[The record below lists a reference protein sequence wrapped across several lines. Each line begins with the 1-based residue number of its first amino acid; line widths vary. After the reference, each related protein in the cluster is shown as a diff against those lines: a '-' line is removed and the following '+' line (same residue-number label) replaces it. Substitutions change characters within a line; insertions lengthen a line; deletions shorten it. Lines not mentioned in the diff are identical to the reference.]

1 MCLMWLMGV
10 VGMMSGCE
18 EIDYLRGG
26 REMPNK
32 LAHDA
37 EEAQHPL
44 ARTIVVRELA
54 WVEALGR
61 HHRRAFPIATMRM
74 LVAIVLIVGA
84 GGALVGRP
92 SSRRLALQAIA
103 ASIALAGA
111 SFLILAPVR
120 HAAAHAV
127 AEEAVDNEVGV
138 SQGARR
144 DEVMAAQ
151 HAIAMRREQSMV
163 LLEVALYGAAA
174 LALTRRRTRDYFAA
188 LAESVADAE
197 S

>member
-1 MCLMWLMGV
+1 MWLMGV

-37 EEAQHPL
+37 DEAEHPL

-54 WVEALGR
+54 WIEALGR
-61 HHRRAFPIATMRM
+61 HHRRAFPLATMRM
-74 LVAIVLIVGA
+74 LVAIVLVVAA

-103 ASIALAGA
+103 ASVAVAVA

-120 HAAAHAV
+120 HAAAQAV
-127 AEEAVDNEVGV
+127 AEEAVDDEAGAAE
-138 SQGARR
+138 GARR
-144 DEVMAAQ
+144 HEMVAAQ
-151 HAIAMRREQSMV
+151 HAIAMRREQSMA
-163 LLEVALYGAAA
+163 LLEIALYGAAA
-174 LALTRRRTRDYFAA
+174 LALTRRRTRDYFTA
-188 LAESVADAE
+188 LSEPVADAE